1 MNLRLPLFYAATA
14 LAISVLSISPA
25 SAAGIKVGVVLSLS
39 GADTLPGTQIEH
51 GMELYQKEHSR
62 DLPAG
67 TTIDLLVRDDTGPNP
82 DVAKRLTQEL
92 ITRDHVNLIVG
103 ALYTPNAMAMEPL
116 VTEAKIPF
124 IIANAATAVLTRKSP
139 YVIRVSF
146 TLWETALPLGK
157 WSAQQGAK
165 KGYTAVADYAPGYD
179 AEAAFAKGFEEGGG
193 QMAGSVR
200 LPLNT
205 GNYVPYLQRAADLHP
220 DALYIFV
227 PVSAAPEM
235 MRAVGGLG
243 LEKSGIKLVSTMDL
257 VPDQQLL
264 SMGDAVKG
272 LVTSGT
278 YSAVADRP
286 QNKAFVAA
294 WHRAYGADAL
304 PDFTAVQG
312 WDAMDAV
319 FDVVKKTSGKFDGDQ
334 AMAILKDWKNPE
346 SPRGPVA
353 IDPATRDVV
362 QNIYIRRVEDVGGKL
377 SNVEFASIPQVKDP
391 WKEMNP
397 EK

>member
-1 MNLRLPLFYAATA
+1 MYRRIALILAAIVFSASAATA
-14 LAISVLSISPA
+14 AD
-25 SAAGIKVGVVLSLS
+25 IKVGVVLSLS
-39 GADTLPGTQIEH
+39 GADSLPGTQVEH
-51 GMELYQKEHSR
+51 GMQLYLKEHAA

-67 TTIDLLVRDDTGPNP
+67 TKVDLLVRDDTGPNP

-92 ITRDHVNLIVG
+92 IARDHVNLLVG
-103 ALYTPNAMAMEPL
+103 ALYTPNAMAMAPL
-116 VTEAKIPF
+116 ATEAKIPF
-124 IIANAATAVLTRKSP
+124 IIVNAATAMLTRKSP
-139 YVIRVSF
+139 YIVRVSF
-146 TLWETALPLGK
+146 TLWETAYPLGK
-157 WSAQQGAK
+157 WAAQQGAK

-179 AEAAFAKGFEEGGG
+179 AQAAFAKGFEEGGG
-193 QMAGSVR
+193 QMVGALK

-205 GNYVPYLQRAADLHP
+205 GNYVPYLQRVEDEHP
-220 DALYIFV
+220 DTLYIFV

-243 LEKSGIKLVSTMDL
+243 IEKSGIKLVSTMDL

-264 SMGDAVKG
+264 AMGDAVKG

-278 YSAVADRP
+278 YSAVSDRP

-319 FDVVKKTSGKFDGDQ
+319 FAVVKKTAGKFDGDQ
-334 AMAILKDWKNPE
+334 AMAILKDWKNPQ

-353 IDPATRDVV
+353 IDPATRDIV
-362 QNIYIRRVEDVGGKL
+362 QNIYIRRVEDIGGKL
-377 SNVEFASIPQVKDP
+377 SNVEFATIPQVKDP